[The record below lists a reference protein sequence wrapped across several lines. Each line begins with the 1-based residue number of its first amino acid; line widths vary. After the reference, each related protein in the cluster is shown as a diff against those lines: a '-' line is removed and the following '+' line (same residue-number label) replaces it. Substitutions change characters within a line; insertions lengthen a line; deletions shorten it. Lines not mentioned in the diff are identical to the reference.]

1 MAQLQPIANT
11 SFRRMKFSTAIAVFI
26 AVLVSLPIVA
36 VLWLALFPE
45 ENIWPH
51 LFSTVLP
58 TYVINTLLLML
69 GVAAGTFTIGVG
81 TAWLVTHYNFTG
93 RGVFVWALLLP
104 FAVPAYVIAFIYTD
118 LLEYSGPLQSAAR
131 QFFGWRSA
139 ADYYFPSIRTLP
151 GAICMMVLVLYPYV
165 YLLARAAFLEQSA
178 SLLEAARVLG
188 QPRHKGF
195 FTISLPLAR
204 PAIAVG
210 VAMAL
215 MESLND
221 FGTVDYFA
229 VRTLT
234 SGIYDVWLSMDN
246 LGGGA
251 QIASLLLTFVLI
263 LLALERVSRRHQK
276 QFQPSASRFRPLNR
290 TTLTGWRN
298 LTMCALC
305 GLPVILGFLV
315 PAFVLIQYATAYFS
329 VSWTPEFR
337 QTALNSLLL
346 SSTAALI
353 AVSLGVFF
361 AYSTR
366 INKSRLLQF
375 CTRLASSGYALPG
388 AVLAIGIMIPF
399 AAFDNTI
406 DAFARR
412 YFGFSTGLLLSGTI
426 AALLFAYVV
435 RFLAV
440 AYGSVESSLGKITPS
455 MDMAARSL
463 GQRPVKM
470 LWKVHIPMMRSG
482 IITAFLV
489 VFVDCMKE
497 LPATLVLRP
506 FNFDTLATHV
516 YQFASDELIGESA
529 LAALLIV
536 VTGLIPVIL
545 LSITLDKSRSLS
557 RPG

>member
-1 MAQLQPIANT
+1 MPLSQA
-11 SFRRMKFSTAIAVFI
+11 I
-26 AVLVSLPIVA
+26 AVLVAVLASLPIVA
-36 VLWLALFPE
+36 VFWLALFPE

-51 LFSTVLP
+51 LLSTVLP
-58 TYVINTLLLML
+58 GYVLNTLLLLL
-69 GVAAGTFTIGVG
+69 GVAAGTLITGVG
-81 TAWLVTHYNFTG
+81 TAWLVTHYEFTG
-93 RGVFVWALLLP
+93 RRLFIWALLLP
-104 FAVPAYVIAFIYTD
+104 FAVPSYVIAFIYTD
-118 LLEYSGPLQSAAR
+118 LLEYSGPLQSAIR
-131 QFFGWRSA
+131 HLFGWNSA
-139 ADYYFPSIRTLP
+139 ADYYFPSIRSLP

-188 QPRHKGF
+188 QPKHKGF

-215 MESLND
+215 MEALND

-229 VRTLT
+229 VHTLT
-234 SGIYDVWLSMDN
+234 TGIYDVWLSMGN

-251 QIASLLLTFVLI
+251 QIASLLLTFVLV
-263 LLALERVSRRHQK
+263 LLALERISRRHQK

-290 TTLTGWRN
+290 TTLHGWRN
-298 LTMCALC
+298 LLLCTLCA
-305 GLPVILGFLV
+305 LPVILGFLI
-315 PAFVLIQYATAYFS
+315 PAIVLIKYS
-329 VSWTPEFR
+329 VSHFAISWTAEFR
-337 QTALNSLLL
+337 QTAMNSFLL
-346 SSTAALI
+346 SSTAALT

-361 AYSTR
+361 AYSAR
-366 INKSRLLQF
+366 INNSRLLQF
-375 CTRLASSGYALPG
+375 STRLASSGYALPG
-388 AVLAIGIMIPF
+388 AVLALGIMIPF
-399 AAFDNTI
+399 AAFDNSV

-412 YFGFSTGLLLSGTI
+412 YLDFSTGLLLSGTI

-440 AYGSVESSLGKITPS
+440 AFGAVESSLGKITPS

-463 GQRPVKM
+463 GQRPARM
-470 LWKVHIPMMRSG
+470 LWRVHIPMMRSG
-482 IITAFLV
+482 ILTALLV

-516 YQFASDELIGESA
+516 YQFASDELIAESS

-536 VTGLIPVIL
+536 LTGLIPVIL
-545 LSITLDKSRSLS
+545 LSLTLDNSRSLS
-557 RPG
+557 KQT